1 MKKLFTLIAITLFVY
16 NVFAQAPQRLSYQ
29 AVIRNS
35 TGGLVTNHAV
45 GIKISI
51 LQGSSSGT
59 AVYVET
65 HTTTTN
71 ANGLATVQIGGGT
84 VVSGTFATIN
94 WSGGDYYLKTETDP
108 SGGTSYTIVGTSQLL
123 SVPYALNSKMADGV
137 ADNSIT
143 SVKISDGTIVTAD
156 VADNTVSTAKLGNL
170 AVSSDKLQNGAVIGA
185 KIAQAGAASG
195 QALKWNGTTWA
206 PADDATG
213 AGAITLPWTGNAT
226 TGIDSYAFTIVSTGQ
241 EIGAIRG
248 RQTNTTEGSGSYGV
262 SGESLSPN
270 GTGVYAYSNGSNGRG
285 LYANAYVAVR
295 ANGNYR
301 GVDANGDKAVEGRSY
316 SPTGFGVG
324 GYSTVCG
331 VYGESWNSGGK
342 GVYGKSA
349 SSDPILDETIGVYG
363 EAESE
368 TAYGVKGYASYSTGV
383 NFGVHG
389 ESNST
394 NGYGVYGT
402 SKKYGIFG
410 KSTGFQGVAVGGEA
424 TSDNSIGVSGKALNP
439 NGTGVYGEGYKQG
452 IYGLSA
458 ITGVYGISS
467 GYKGIGTVG
476 EATGTNSVGLQGIA
490 INSNSTGVW
499 GEGDNQGVYGISA
512 KITGKGVYGSASSA
526 TGANYGVYGETA
538 SSGGYGVYGKGPAYG
553 IYGISNGINGFGVYG
568 KSTTTTGYGIYGD
581 AIKIGVY
588 GVSTSTTGSGV
599 YGEAQKYGVYGFAT
613 LSAGYGIYGES
624 PKYGAYGKSTAS
636 TGRAVVGEAAGT
648 SSIGVMGLGTNT
660 SSTGVWGEGAIY
672 DFYAAGPGEN
682 YGSASSVRWKR
693 NIVPIPDPTGKIM
706 AIRGVFFDW
715 DTEHGGQHDVGMI
728 AEEVGKVLPEI
739 VVYEDNG
746 VDASG
751 MDYSKITPLLVEAIK
766 SQQAEIGLLKER
778 IEKLEKSISASAQ
791 K

>member
-1 MKKLFTLIAITLFVY
+1 MKRIITLVALSFLAMT
-16 NVFAQAPQRLSYQ
+16 NFGQAPQKLSYQ

-35 TGGLVTNHAV
+35 TGGLIINHAV
-45 GIKISI
+45 GMKISI

-65 HTTTTN
+65 HTLTTN
-71 ANGLATVQIGGGT
+71 ANGLATIEIGGGSII
-84 VVSGTFATIN
+84 SGTFAGIN
-94 WSGGDYYLKTETDP
+94 WPGNTYYLKTETDP

-206 PADDATG
+206 PADDVTG
-213 AGAITLPWTGNAT
+213 AGTITLPWTGSAT
-226 TGIDSYAFTIVSTGQ
+226 TGIDTYAFTVESTGQ
-241 EIGAIRG
+241 EISAIRG
-248 RQTNTTEGSGSYGV
+248 RQTNTTPGSGGYGV
-262 SGESLSPN
+262 YGESLSQY
-270 GTGVYAYSNGSNGRG
+270 GAGVFAYSNGTNGRG
-285 LYANAYVAVR
+285 LYANGYVAVR

-316 SPTGFGVG
+316 SATGFGVG

-331 VYGESWNSGGK
+331 VYGESWDSGGK
-342 GVYGKSA
+342 GIYGKSTG
-349 SSDPILDETIGVYG
+349 DPVWDLTCGVYG
-363 EAESE
+363 EANTEQ
-368 TAYGVKGYASYSTGV
+368 AFGVKGYASDTIGA
-383 NFGVHG
+383 NFGVYG
-389 ESNST
+389 ESNSK
-394 NGYGVYGT
+394 NGFGVGGISKKHGVYG
-402 SKKYGIFG
+402 
-410 KSTGFQGVAVGGEA
+410 KSTAFQGVGVEGEA
-424 TSDNSIGVSGKALNP
+424 VADNSIGVSGKATNP

-452 IYGLSA
+452 ICGLSSN
-458 ITGVYGISS
+458 TGVYGTSS
-467 GYKGIGTVG
+467 GYKGIGSDG
-476 EATGTNSVGLQGIA
+476 EATGTNSTGVRGIA
-490 INSNSTGVW
+490 TNSNSTGVW